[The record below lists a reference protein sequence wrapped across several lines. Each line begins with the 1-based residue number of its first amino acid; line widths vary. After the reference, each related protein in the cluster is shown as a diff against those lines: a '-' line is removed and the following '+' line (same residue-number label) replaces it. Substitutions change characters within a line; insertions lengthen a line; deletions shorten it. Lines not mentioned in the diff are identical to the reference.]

1 MTAEWGKFLLRL
13 GVGGLLLFHGI
24 HKILYGIDPIKA
36 MLAAHSLPQW
46 LGYGV
51 YIGEV
56 LAPVAL
62 IVGFRARIAAAV
74 VAFNMAVA
82 IALAYGGNLFS
93 LGKFGGWSIETP
105 LLYLVGALTIAL
117 IGGGRI
123 GIRW

>member
-51 YIGEV
+51 FIGEV
-56 LAPVAL
+56 VAPVAL
-62 IVGFRARIAAAV
+62 IIGFRARIAAGV
-74 VAFNMAVA
+74 IAFNMAAA
-82 IALAYGGNLFS
+82 IALAYGGNLFA

-105 LLYLVGALTIAL
+105 LLYLVGAVAIAL
-117 IGGGRI
+117 LGGGRI
-123 GIRW
+123 GLKW